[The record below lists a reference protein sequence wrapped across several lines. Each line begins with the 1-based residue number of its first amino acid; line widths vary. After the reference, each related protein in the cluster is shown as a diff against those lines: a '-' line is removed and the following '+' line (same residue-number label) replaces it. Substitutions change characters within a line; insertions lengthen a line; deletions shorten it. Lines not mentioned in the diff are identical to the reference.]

1 MTTLDPISTAKR
13 GRWANA
19 ALFFVNGFLMGS
31 WAPQIPFMLPRHG
44 ITEFQLGLLIL
55 LIGVGAVSA
64 MMWAGWLINH
74 YGSRKITCVFG
85 IIACLSFAGVVLAPT
100 IPLVIPLLVIFGA
113 CLGTMDV
120 SMNANAVE
128 IEGRLNSAVM
138 SSAHGFWSVG
148 GFVGGSLGGL
158 AIAHFG
164 NSTHALL
171 ATAIGLAV
179 ILAAIPFLVTET
191 AHHDIETPK
200 QKYVWPKGAAIY
212 IIGFMALFSM
222 IPEGAVLD
230 WAALYLSKE
239 LGANI
244 ATGGLAF
251 AFFSATMALMRF
263 LGDSVRNRFGAVQTM
278 RVSGFIAAAGM
289 LAGGLAPSPWL
300 VIAAFAVSGL
310 GIANMVPIA
319 FSAAGNQ
326 PGLSPGAG
334 IALVTMM
341 GYSGILVAP
350 SSIGFVAEHIG
361 YRITYITLAFC
372 LVIVALL
379 AGRVASADRINASSS
394 S

>member
-19 ALFFVNGFLMGS
+19 GLFSVNGFLMGS

-55 LIGVGAVSA
+55 LLGLGAVST
-64 MMWAGWLINH
+64 MMSAGWLINQ
-74 YGSRKITCVFG
+74 YGSKKITGTFG
-85 IIACLSFAGVVLAPT
+85 ILSCIFFALLILAPT
-100 IPLVIPLLVIFGA
+100 IPLVIPLLILFGGA
-113 CLGTMDV
+113 LATMDV

-128 IEGRLNSAVM
+128 LERQLNSAIM
-138 SSAHGFWSVG
+138 SSAHGFWSLG
-148 GFVGGSLGGL
+148 GFIGGSLGGL
-158 AIAHFG
+158 VIAHFG
-164 NSTHALL
+164 NQAHAL
-171 ATAIGLAV
+171 AAAGFGVAV
-179 ILAAIPFLVTET
+179 VLCSLPFLVTEA
-191 AHHDIETPK
+191 AHRDSGVPK
-200 QKYVWPKGAAIY
+200 QKFTLPKSGSIYVLGL
-212 IIGFMALFSM
+212 MALFSM

-230 WAALYLSKE
+230 WAALYMGKE
-239 LGANI
+239 LGSDI
-244 ATGGLAF
+244 ATSGFAF
-251 AFFSATMALMRF
+251 AFFSATMAIMRF
-263 LGDSVRNRFGAVQTM
+263 SGDKVRNRFGAVQTM
-278 RVSGFIAAAGM
+278 RISGFIAAAGM
-289 LAGGLAPSPWL
+289 LAGGLAPTPWA
-300 VIAAFAVSGL
+300 VIAAFAISGL

-361 YRITYITLAFC
+361 YRITYITLAFF
-372 LVIVALL
+372 LVVVALL
-379 AGRVASADRINASSS
+379 AGRVASADRVKASSS

>member
-19 ALFFVNGFLMGS
+19 GLFSVNGFLMGS

-55 LIGVGAVSA
+55 LLGLGAVST
-64 MMWAGWLINH
+64 MMSAGWLINQ
-74 YGSRKITCVFG
+74 YGSKKITGTFG
-85 IIACLSFAGVVLAPT
+85 ILSCIFFALLILAPT
-100 IPLVIPLLVIFGA
+100 IPLVIPLLILFGGA
-113 CLGTMDV
+113 LATMDV

-128 IEGRLNSAVM
+128 LERQLNSAIM
-138 SSAHGFWSVG
+138 SSAHGFWSLG
-148 GFVGGSLGGL
+148 GFSGGSLGGL
-158 AIAHFG
+158 VIAHFG
-164 NSTHALL
+164 NQAHAL
-171 ATAIGLAV
+171 AAAGFGVAV
-179 ILAAIPFLVTET
+179 VLCSLPFLVTEA
-191 AHHDIETPK
+191 AHRDSGVPK
-200 QKYVWPKGAAIY
+200 QKFTLPKSGSIYVLGL
-212 IIGFMALFSM
+212 MALFSM

-230 WAALYLSKE
+230 WAALYMGKE
-239 LGANI
+239 LGSDI
-244 ATGGLAF
+244 ATSGFAF
-251 AFFSATMALMRF
+251 AFFSATMAIMRF
-263 LGDSVRNRFGAVQTM
+263 SGDKVRNRFGAVQTM
-278 RVSGFIAAAGM
+278 RISGFIAAAGM
-289 LAGGLAPSPWL
+289 LAGGLAPTPWA
-300 VIAAFAVSGL
+300 VIAAFAISGL

-361 YRITYITLAFC
+361 YRITYITLAFF
-372 LVIVALL
+372 LVVVALL
-379 AGRVASADRINASSS
+379 AGRVASADRVKASSS

>member
-1 MTTLDPISTAKR
+1 MTTLETMSAAKR

-19 ALFFVNGFLMGS
+19 GLFYVNGFLMGS

-55 LIGVGAVSA
+55 LIGAGAVGAMA
-64 MMWAGWLINH
+64 WAGWLINH
-74 YGSRKITCVFG
+74 YGSRRITGTFG
-85 IIACLSFAGVVLAPT
+85 IIACLSFAAMVLAPT

-113 CLGTMDV
+113 SLGTMDV

-128 IEGRLNSAVM
+128 IERRLNSAVM

-148 GFVGGSLGGL
+148 GFVGGGVGGL
-158 AIAHFG
+158 AVARFG
-164 NSTHALL
+164 NANHALL
-171 ATAIGLAV
+171 AAAVGLAV

-191 AHHDIETPK
+191 AHHDAETPK
-200 QKYVWPKGAAIY
+200 QKYTWPKGSAIY

-230 WAALYLSKE
+230 WAALYLNKE
-239 LGANI
+239 LGSDI
-244 ATGGLAF
+244 ATSGFAF
-251 AFFSATMALMRF
+251 AFFSGTMAIMRF
-263 LGDSVRNRFGAVQTM
+263 MGDTVRDRFGAVQTM
-278 RVSGFIAAAGM
+278 RISGFIAAAGM

-300 VIAAFAVSGL
+300 AIAAFAVSGL

-334 IALVTMM
+334 IALVTML

-372 LVIVALL
+372 LVVVALL
-379 AGRVASADRINASSS
+379 AGRVASADRVKASSS